1 MQDTYQFLEDM
12 RKADSQN
19 YRANLKG
26 LLLAAVIEV
35 WKKYP
40 DLRLGQLLANSVPVN
55 FYYRTDEELLHRI
68 CKTYQLDA
76 AALAKSL
83 HIELEEEKESKE
95 AKGIIQ

>member
-1 MQDTYQFLEDM
+1 MQDIEQFLEDM

-19 YRANLKG
+19 YRTNLKG
-26 LLLAAVIEV
+26 LLLAAIIEV
-35 WKKYP
+35 WKHYP

-55 FYYRTDEELLHRI
+55 FYYRKDEELLHRI

-83 HIELEEEKESKE
+83 GLEPEETKEV
-95 AKGIIQ
+95 KGIIQ

>member
-1 MQDTYQFLEDM
+1 MQDIDQFLEDM

-19 YRANLKG
+19 YKASLKG

-35 WKKYP
+35 WEKYP

-55 FYYRTDEELLHRI
+55 FYHRTDEELLHRI
-68 CKTYQLDA
+68 CKTYQLDV

-83 HIELEEEKESKE
+83 GLEPEPEETKES
-95 AKGIIQ
+95 KGIIQ